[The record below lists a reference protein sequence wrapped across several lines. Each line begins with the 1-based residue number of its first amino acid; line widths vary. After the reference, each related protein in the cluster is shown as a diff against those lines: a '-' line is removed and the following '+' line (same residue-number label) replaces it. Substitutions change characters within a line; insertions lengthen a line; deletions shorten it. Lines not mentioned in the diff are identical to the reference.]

1 MSIKI
6 QLLTF
11 YSKNVN
17 IMISIMYV
25 VDCTHKRKDTN
36 MNKANSKKRIFSRQG
51 KLLILGILILAV
63 LVTIIVMGI
72 ASSKKSSSS
81 DSSSQPLEI
90 ELTTEAETVIPDGV
104 QYKVSYE
111 EVNLRKDPQ
120 IADDNIIGQLYN
132 DDVLYVDTNISR
144 CVGDYRWVYV
154 TDSKL
159 GVGWI
164 VTEAIYR

>member
-1 MSIKI
+1 M
-6 QLLTF
+6 
-11 YSKNVN
+11 
-17 IMISIMYV
+17 
-25 VDCTHKRKDTN
+25 
-36 MNKANSKKRIFSRQG
+36 KKRIFSRQG

-111 EVNLRKDPQ
+111 EVNLRKDPK
-120 IADDNIIGQLYN
+120 IADDNIIGQLYK